1 MKKFFCLLLVLLFV
15 PFSVFSDD
23 FLPLSDLE
31 KTFVGGWAMYATRP
45 DGTVYH
51 YTLTIT
57 EDRSVFLRTLVV
69 KDGKADTYNTVS
81 SGEWVGFVSDT
92 IMLSLS
98 GKTFVSTITEDDILK
113 LIQYDTMK
121 ASGFFTRCPDM
132 GYTFGD

>member
-1 MKKFFCLLLVLLFV
+1 MKRLFCLLFVLLLV
-15 PFSVFSDD
+15 PCVVFSDADPLTD
-23 FLPLSDLE
+23 FE
-31 KTFVGGWAMYATRP
+31 KNFVGGWAMYASRP